1 MSVNNADEYTPLMRR
16 WVRAGSPFAE
26 CVREQAAALP
36 RSPSRDV
43 VTVGVEGA
51 GHHMVE
57 QLPLKF
63 CNFSRTSVETRATL
77 RKQIPLERLLK
88 NPGPRRE
95 FSCDGDLDSSLCT
108 FRSTRHG
115 CGGQMS
121 LPSDKNWRLRARAK
135 VDLASCDDFARHEKR
150 LFLVRDPVDTFTS
163 SLARWWREPKLART
177 ILQGAAR
184 ARIENHANDT
194 LRRELYGH
202 YRGWQRMDECS
213 RKLPCGSSLILCYRA
228 TSSSRCKCMLFVDDD
243 D

>member
-57 QLPLKF
+57 QLPWTF

-88 NPGPRRE
+88 HPSRRND
-95 FSCDGDLDSSLCT
+95 FSCDGQLDSSLCT

-150 LFLVRDPVDTFTS
+150 LFLVRDPVDTFIHVVPRA
-163 SLARWWREPKLART
+163 LVARAEARPYNATGSCASTDREPRERHAASRALRA
-177 ILQGAAR
+177 LQGLAANGR
-184 ARIENHANDT
+184 VLPEAAV
-194 LRRELYGH
+194 
-202 YRGWQRMDECS
+202 
-213 RKLPCGSSLILCYRA
+213 RKQPHSL
-228 TSSSRCKCMLFVDDD
+228 
-243 D
+243 